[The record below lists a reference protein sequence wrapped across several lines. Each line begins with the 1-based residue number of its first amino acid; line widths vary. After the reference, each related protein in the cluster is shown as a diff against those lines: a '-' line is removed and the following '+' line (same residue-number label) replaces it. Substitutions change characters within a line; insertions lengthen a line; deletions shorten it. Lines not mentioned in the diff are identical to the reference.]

1 MLLLPQHSLSGTIRH
16 GHGHTIIRGTRLIIG
31 DSIHSIIPIRG
42 IARISTILYG
52 IRQAL
57 IGDTVAFRTIM
68 AGITTQYTQIL

>member
-1 MLLLPQHSLSGTIRH
+1 MLLLPQHSLSGTNRH
-16 GHGHTIIRGTRLIIG
+16 GHGHTIIRGTCLIIA

-52 IRQAL
+52 IRQSL

-68 AGITTQYTQIL
+68 AGITTRYTQIL